1 MKQSEKPNSTYYKDD
16 PDKTIEGNDRLIYYI
31 LRNKLNRDDRVHDED
46 IVQCG
51 RIGIYKAWKSYDST
65 KAAWSTYMTRCVTN
79 EIFMEFRRRRNPKNK
94 FYEDCERL
102 NRIID
107 DGKGGTC
114 ELQDLLIVDDNSF
127 ESVISDHE
135 QRWNEIYNSLSLRE
149 RSIIY
154 WLDMEYTQKEIGEMI
169 GTSQSYASRLIKQ
182 LKNKIQ
188 EKWKDGEYT

>member
-1 MKQSEKPNSTYYKDD
+1 MKQSSRSPYYEDD
-16 PDKTIEGNDRLIYYI
+16 PDRTIRENERLIYYI
-31 LRNKLNRDDRVHDED
+31 LRNKLNRDDLVYDED
-46 IVQCG
+46 IIQCG
-51 RIGIYKAWKSYDST
+51 RIGIYKAWKSYDAT

-79 EIFMEFRRRRNPKNK
+79 EIFIEFRRRRNPKNK
-94 FYEDCERL
+94 FYDSCDRL

-107 DGKGGTC
+107 DGKGGEC
-114 ELQDLLIVDDNSF
+114 ELQDFLAFEDSSFDD
-127 ESVISDHE
+127 VISDHE

-169 GTSQSYASRLIKQ
+169 GTSQSYASRLIQK

-188 EKWKDGEYT
+188 QKWKESESE

>member
-1 MKQSEKPNSTYYKDD
+1 MRQSNEPNSTYYEND
-16 PDKTIEGNDRLIYYI
+16 PDRTIKENERLIYYI
-31 LRNKLNRDDRVHDED
+31 LINKLNRDDLVHDED

-51 RIGIYKAWKSYDST
+51 RIGIYKAWKSYDPT
-65 KAAWSTYMTRCVTN
+65 KAAWLSYMARCVTN

-94 FYEDCERL
+94 FYDSCDRL
-102 NRIID
+102 NRVID

-135 QRWNEIYNSLSLRE
+135 AKWNEIYNSLSLRE
-149 RSIIY
+149 QNIIY
-154 WLDMEYTQKEIGEMI
+154 WLDLNYSQSDIGEML
-169 GTSQSYASRLIKQ
+169 GLSQSYASRLIKK

-188 EKWKDGEYT
+188 QKWKESESE

>member
-1 MKQSEKPNSTYYKDD
+1 MKQSSRSPYYEDD
-16 PDKTIEGNDRLIYYI
+16 PDRTIRENERLIYYI
-31 LRNKLNRDDRVHDED
+31 LKNKLNRDDLVYDED
-46 IVQCG
+46 IIQCG
-51 RIGIYKAWKSYDST
+51 RIGIYKAWKSYDAT

-79 EIFMEFRRRRNPKNK
+79 EIFIEFRRRRNPKNK

-107 DGKGGTC
+107 DSEGGRC
-114 ELQDLLIVDDNSF
+114 ELQDFLAFEDSSFDD
-127 ESVISDHE
+127 VISDHE
-135 QRWNEIYNSLSLRE
+135 QRWNEIYSSLSLRE

-169 GTSQSYASRLIKQ
+169 GTSQSYASRLIQK

-188 EKWKDGEYT
+188 QKWKESESE

>member
-1 MKQSEKPNSTYYKDD
+1 MKQCNKSPYYEDD
-16 PDKTIEGNDRLIYYI
+16 PDRTIRENERLIYYI
-31 LRNKLNRDDRVHDED
+31 IINKLNRNDLVYDED

-51 RIGIYKAWKSYDST
+51 RIGIYKAWKSYDPT
-65 KAAWSTYMTRCVTN
+65 KAAWSTYMTRCVIN

-107 DGKGGTC
+107 DGKGGEC
-114 ELQDLLIVDDNSF
+114 ELQDFLAFEDSSFDDI
-127 ESVISDHE
+127 ISDDE
-135 QRWNEIYNSLSLRE
+135 AKWNEIYNSLSLRE
-149 RSIIY
+149 QNIIH
-154 WLDMEYTQKEIGEMI
+154 WLDLNYSQSDIGEML
-169 GTSQSYASRLIKQ
+169 GLSQSYASRLIKQ

>member
-1 MKQSEKPNSTYYKDD
+1 MKQSSRSTYYEDD
-16 PDKTIEGNDRLIYYI
+16 PDRTVRENERLIHYI
-31 LRNKLNRDDRVHDED
+31 LRNKLNRDDLVYDED

-51 RIGIYKAWKSYDST
+51 RIGIYKAWKSYDPT

-79 EIFMEFRRRRNPKNK
+79 EIFIEFRRRRNPKNK
-94 FYEDCERL
+94 FYEDCDRL

-107 DGKGGTC
+107 DGKGGEC
-114 ELQDLLIVDDNSF
+114 ELQDFLAFEDSSFDD
-127 ESVISDHE
+127 VISDHE

-188 EKWKDGEYT
+188 QKWKESESE

>member
-1 MKQSEKPNSTYYKDD
+1 MKQFSRSTYYEDD
-16 PDKTIEGNDRLIYYI
+16 PDRTIRENERLIHYI
-31 LRNKLNRDDRVHDED
+31 LRNKLNRDDLLYDED
-46 IVQCG
+46 IIQCG
-51 RIGIYKAWKSYDST
+51 RIGIYKAWKSYDPT

-79 EIFMEFRRRRNPKNK
+79 EIFIEFRRRRNPKNK
-94 FYEDCERL
+94 FYDSCDRL

-107 DGKGGTC
+107 DGKGGEC
-114 ELQDLLIVDDNSF
+114 ELQDFLAFEDSSFDD
-127 ESVISDHE
+127 VISDHE

-169 GTSQSYASRLIKQ
+169 GTSQSYASRLIKK

-188 EKWKDGEYT
+188 QKWKESESE

>member
-1 MKQSEKPNSTYYKDD
+1 M
-16 PDKTIEGNDRLIYYI
+16 
-31 LRNKLNRDDRVHDED
+31 
-46 IVQCG
+46 
-51 RIGIYKAWKSYDST
+51 
-65 KAAWSTYMTRCVTN
+65 
-79 EIFMEFRRRRNPKNK
+79 RNPKNK
-94 FYEDCERL
+94 FYDSCDRL
-102 NRIID
+102 DRVID

-169 GTSQSYASRLIKQ
+169 GTSQSYASRLIKK
-182 LKNKIQ
+182 LKNKIKQ
-188 EKWKDGEYT
+188 KMEGE

>member
-1 MKQSEKPNSTYYKDD
+1 MRQSNKSPYYEDD
-16 PDKTIEGNDRLIYYI
+16 PDRTIRENERLIYYI
-31 LRNKLNRDDRVHDED
+31 LKNKLNRDDLVYDED

-51 RIGIYKAWKSYDST
+51 RIGIYKAWKSYDPT

-107 DGKGGTC
+107 DGKGGEC
-114 ELQDLLIVDDNSF
+114 ELQYFLAFEDSSFDD
-127 ESVISDHE
+127 VISDDE
-135 QRWNEIYNSLSLRE
+135 AKWNEIYNSLSLRE
-149 RSIIY
+149 QNIIH
-154 WLDMEYTQKEIGEMI
+154 WLDLNYSQSDIGEML
-169 GTSQSYASRLIKQ
+169 GLSQSYASRLIKK

-188 EKWKDGEYT
+188 QKWKESESE

>member
-1 MKQSEKPNSTYYKDD
+1 MKQSKSPYYEDD
-16 PDKTIEGNDRLIYYI
+16 PDRTIRENERLIYYI
-31 LRNKLNRDDRVHDED
+31 IINKLNRNDLVYDED
-46 IVQCG
+46 IIQCG
-51 RIGIYKAWKSYDST
+51 RIGIYKAWKSYDAT

-79 EIFMEFRRRRNPKNK
+79 EIFIEFRRRRNPKNK
-94 FYEDCERL
+94 FYDSCDRL
-102 NRIID
+102 DRVID

-127 ESVISDHE
+127 ESVICDHE

-169 GTSQSYASRLIKQ
+169 GTSQSYASRLISK
-182 LKNKIQ
+182 LKTKI
-188 EKWKDGEYT
+188 EKKWKESESD

>member
-1 MKQSEKPNSTYYKDD
+1 MRQFKKSPYYEDD
-16 PDKTIEGNDRLIYYI
+16 PDRTIRENERLIYYI
-31 LRNKLNRDDRVHDED
+31 IRNKLNRDDLVYDED

-51 RIGIYKAWKSYDST
+51 RLGIYKAWKSYDST
-65 KAAWSTYMTRCVTN
+65 KAAWSSYMTRCVTN

-94 FYEDCERL
+94 FYDSCDRL
-102 NRIID
+102 NRVID

-188 EKWKDGEYT
+188 KKWEDGEYT

>member
-1 MKQSEKPNSTYYKDD
+1 MRQSNKSPYYEDD
-16 PDKTIEGNDRLIYYI
+16 PDRTIRENERLIYYI
-31 LRNKLNRDDRVHDED
+31 LRNKLNRDDLMYDED

-94 FYEDCERL
+94 FYEDCDRL

-107 DGKGGTC
+107 DDKGGEC
-114 ELQDLLIVDDNSF
+114 ELQDFLAFEDSSFDD
-127 ESVISDHE
+127 VISDDE
-135 QRWNEIYNSLSLRE
+135 AKWNEIYNSLSLRE
-149 RSIIY
+149 QNIIY
-154 WLDMEYTQKEIGEMI
+154 WLDLNYSQSDIGEML
-169 GTSQSYASRLIKQ
+169 GLSQSYASRLIKK

-188 EKWKDGEYT
+188 QKWKESESE

>member
-16 PDKTIEGNDRLIYYI
+16 PDKTIEENERLIYYI
-31 LRNKLNRDDRVHDED
+31 LRNKLNRDDLVHDED

-79 EIFMEFRRRRNPKNK
+79 EIFMELRRRRNPKNK
-94 FYEDCERL
+94 FYDSCDRL
-102 NRIID
+102 DRVID
-107 DGKGGTC
+107 DGRGSTC

-188 EKWKDGEYT
+188 QKWKESESE

>member
-1 MKQSEKPNSTYYKDD
+1 MRQSNKSPYYEDD
-16 PDKTIEGNDRLIYYI
+16 PDRTIRENERLIYYI
-31 LRNKLNRDDRVHDED
+31 LRNKLNRDDLVHDED

-51 RIGIYKAWKSYDST
+51 RIGIYKAWKSYDLT

-79 EIFMEFRRRRNPKNK
+79 EIFTEFRRRRNPKNK

-107 DGKGGTC
+107 DDKGGTC

-127 ESVISDHE
+127 ESVISDHD

-169 GTSQSYASRLIKQ
+169 GTSQSYASRLISK
-182 LKNKIQ
+182 LKTKI
-188 EKWKDGEYT
+188 EKKWKESESD

>member
-1 MKQSEKPNSTYYKDD
+1 MKQSNKSPYYEDD
-16 PDKTIEGNDRLIYYI
+16 PDRTIRENERLIYYI
-31 LRNKLNRDDRVHDED
+31 LKNKLNRDDLVYDED

-51 RIGIYKAWKSYDST
+51 RIGIYKAWKSYDHT
-65 KAAWSTYMTRCVTN
+65 KAKWSTYMTTCITN
-79 EIFMEFRRRRNPKNK
+79 EIFMELRRRRNPKNK
-94 FYEDCERL
+94 FYDSCDRL
-102 NRIID
+102 DRVID
-107 DGKGGTC
+107 DGRGSTC

-188 EKWKDGEYT
+188 QKWKESESE

>member
-16 PDKTIEGNDRLIYYI
+16 PDKTIEENERLIYYI

>member
-1 MKQSEKPNSTYYKDD
+1 MKQSSRSPYYEDD
-16 PDKTIEGNDRLIYYI
+16 PDRTIRENERLIYYI
-31 LRNKLNRDDRVHDED
+31 LRNKLNRDDLVYDED
-46 IVQCG
+46 IIQCG
-51 RIGIYKAWKSYDST
+51 RIGIYKAWKSYDAT

-79 EIFMEFRRRRNPKNK
+79 EIFIEFRRRRNPKNK

-107 DGKGGTC
+107 DSKGGGC
-114 ELQDLLIVDDNSF
+114 ELQDFLAFEDSSFDD
-127 ESVISDHE
+127 VISDHE

-169 GTSQSYASRLIKQ
+169 GTSQSYASRLIQK

-188 EKWKDGEYT
+188 QKWKESESE

>member
-1 MKQSEKPNSTYYKDD
+1 MRQSNKSPYYEDD
-16 PDKTIEGNDRLIYYI
+16 PDRTIRENERLIYYI
-31 LRNKLNRDDRVHDED
+31 LKNKLNRDDLVYDED

-51 RIGIYKAWKSYDST
+51 RIGIYKAWKSYDPT

-107 DGKGGTC
+107 DGKGGEC
-114 ELQDLLIVDDNSF
+114 ELQYFLAFEDSSFDD
-127 ESVISDHE
+127 VISDDE
-135 QRWNEIYNSLSLRE
+135 AKWNEIYNSLSLRE
-149 RSIIY
+149 QNIIH
-154 WLDMEYTQKEIGEMI
+154 WLDLNYSQSDIGEML
-169 GTSQSYASRLIKQ
+169 GLSQSYASRLIKQ

>member
-1 MKQSEKPNSTYYKDD
+1 MKQSSRSPYYEDD
-16 PDKTIEGNDRLIYYI
+16 PDRTIRENERLIYYI
-31 LRNKLNRDDRVHDED
+31 LRNKLNRDDLVYDED

-51 RIGIYKAWKSYDST
+51 RIGIYKAWKSYDPT
-65 KAAWSTYMTRCVTN
+65 KAAWATYMTRCVTN
-79 EIFMEFRRRRNPKNK
+79 EIFIEFRRRRNPKNR

-102 NRIID
+102 DRIID

-114 ELQDLLIVDDNSF
+114 KLQDLLIVDDNSF

-135 QRWNEIYNSLSLRE
+135 QRWNEIYNSLSLSE

-169 GTSQSYASRLIKQ
+169 GISQSYASRLIKK

-188 EKWKDGEYT
+188 QKWKERESE

>member
-1 MKQSEKPNSTYYKDD
+1 MKQCNKSPYYEDD
-16 PDKTIEGNDRLIYYI
+16 PDRTIRENERLIYYI
-31 LRNKLNRDDRVHDED
+31 IRNKLNRDDLVYDED

-51 RIGIYKAWKSYDST
+51 RLGIYKAWKSYDPT
-65 KAAWSTYMTRCVTN
+65 KAAWSSYMTRCVTN

-94 FYEDCERL
+94 FYDSCDRL
-102 NRIID
+102 NRVID

-169 GTSQSYASRLIKQ
+169 GTSQSYASKLIKQ

-188 EKWKDGEYT
+188 KKWEDGEYT